1 MKLINK
7 LDETVE
13 KSLYSGQATRSN
25 EMYLRPVPKFDEN
38 GKELKKSE
46 RYYVFRLLYFTGED
60 RNYPFIVRDE
70 HTFIK
75 KDFSGNIKEIKRI
88 CCPNTLWAKKKI
100 QEKVDRDYCPICKFS
115 FEQNSEGWKN
125 FKTLGQ
131 IDETCLKTAKETQ
144 RQWAAYL
151 PVLVISDPLYKNN
164 NNHFRVL
171 RLSGDDGKAAFI
183 RIKEMIAEANKLGIS
198 IFNGEEGA
206 NIAMLCEKVQ
216 KISTR
221 KNGEPVID
229 KDTGEPKTYMA
240 NCVTDVQLMTKR
252 LHSYNIVTEAN
263 LEKLAFDETYGVAAT
278 KEQLQAFLTENYLD
292 NGASDSDFDEEFGS
306 EEDFAGEADKSTIDA
321 KKNVQSDEDDE
332 EEPAEEVDDFGE
344 DGVDA
349 EEEPAEE
356 VDEETDE
363 IDEDEQEAAEET
375 DDDEFADESPR
386 DAIARITK
394 GRVSTG
400 ANTSSKKVAAAVMES
415 VAAPKKAVA
424 PKSAAAKKTSIKMKS
439 HADLP
444 KDRDSIRDNSLDI
457 DPDELPF

>member
-75 KDFSGNIKEIKRI
+75 RDFSGNVKEIKRI

-131 IDETCLKTAKETQ
+131 IDDTCLKIAKETQ

-171 RLSGDDGKAAFI
+171 RLAGDDGKAAFM
-183 RIKEMIAEANKLGIS
+183 RIKEMISEANKLGIS
-198 IFNGEEGA
+198 VFNGEEGA
-206 NIAMLCEKVQ
+206 NIAMLCEKMQ
-216 KISTR
+216 KISMR
-221 KNGEPVID
+221 KNGEPIID
-229 KDTGEPKTYMA
+229 KETGEPKTYNA
-240 NCVTDVQLMTKR
+240 NCITDVQLMSKR
-252 LHSYNIVTEAN
+252 LHSYSIVTEAN

-278 KEQLQAFLTENYLD
+278 KEQLQAFLSEN
-292 NGASDSDFDEEFGS
+292 
-306 EEDFAGEADKSTIDA
+306 
-321 KKNVQSDEDDE
+321 
-332 EEPAEEVDDFGE
+332 
-344 DGVDA
+344 
-349 EEEPAEE
+349 
-356 VDEETDE
+356 
-363 IDEDEQEAAEET
+363 
-375 DDDEFADESPR
+375 
-386 DAIARITK
+386 
-394 GRVSTG
+394 
-400 ANTSSKKVAAAVMES
+400 
-415 VAAPKKAVA
+415 
-424 PKSAAAKKTSIKMKS
+424 
-439 HADLP
+439 
-444 KDRDSIRDNSLDI
+444 
-457 DPDELPF
+457 

>member
-13 KSLYSGQATRSN
+13 KSLYSGQSTRSN

-75 KDFSGNIKEIKRI
+75 RDFSGNVKEIKRI

-131 IDETCLKTAKETQ
+131 IDDTCLKIAKETKS
-144 RQWAAYL
+144 QWAAYL

-171 RLSGDDGKAAFI
+171 RLAGDDGKAAFM
-183 RIKEMIAEANKLGIS
+183 RIKEMISEANKLGIS
-198 IFNGEEGA
+198 VFNGEEGA
-206 NIAMLCEKVQ
+206 NIAMLCEKMQ
-216 KISTR
+216 KISMR
-221 KNGEPVID
+221 KNGEPIID
-229 KDTGEPKTYMA
+229 KETGEPKTYNA
-240 NCVTDVQLMTKR
+240 NCITDVQLMSKR
-252 LHSYNIVTEAN
+252 LHSYSIVTEAN

-278 KEQLQAFLTENYLD
+278 KEQLQAFLSENYLD

-306 EEDFAGEADKSTIDA
+306 EDDFGGEIKKNLQVA
-321 KKNVQSDEDDE
+321 KKNAVTEEEDDE
-332 EEPAEEVDDFGE
+332 IEDESEAETDDFEE
-344 DGVDA
+344 DEESETENDVDEA
-349 EEEPAEE
+349 DIVDE
-356 VDEETDE
+356 DEETE
-363 IDEDEQEAAEET
+363 ED

-394 GRVSTG
+394 GRVST
-400 ANTSSKKVAAAVMES
+400 AQSTASKKVAAAVMDS
-415 VAAPKKAVA
+415 VATSKKTI
-424 PKSAAAKKTSIKMKS
+424 AAKTVPVKKSTIKMKS
-439 HADLP
+439 RVELP
-444 KDRDSIRDNSLDI
+444 KDKDSIRDSSLDI
-457 DPDELPF
+457 DPDDLPF